1 MAAQTHHQSPPMS
14 LHHAV
19 GGQPPPGPPGAQWAP
34 SRQILA
40 MNEAVW
46 VQIGMSKLHRTLL
59 QRIIASRSSSSYLL
73 FPAATI
79 NHSAIWLSWSLRPLQ
94 SFISASFYYAN

>member
-1 MAAQTHHQSPPMS
+1 MAAPAHHQSPPMA

-19 GGQPPPGPPGAQWAP
+19 GAPPPPPPPGAQWAP

-46 VQIGMSKLHRTLL
+46 VQIGMLFRLDISVLPPWPCAHLATHNALHLCEL
-59 QRIIASRSSSSYLL
+59 QT
-73 FPAATI
+73 PQNTI
-79 NHSAIWLSWSLRPLQ
+79 DC
-94 SFISASFYYAN
+94 